1 MLVWNAARTTVTAL
15 LPDGNMAVEGRQQK
29 RRQDYRQKQRRIFA
43 SSVLHL
49 LEEYKKHREYKAAE
63 GNQVVPLD
71 GLPLEH
77 EHYYDGKYR

>member
-1 MLVWNAARTTVTAL
+1 MLVWEAVRTTVAAIL
-15 LPDGNMAVEGRQQK
+15 LHGNMAVEGRQQK

-49 LEEYKKHREYKAAE
+49 LEEYKKHREHKAAE
-63 GNQVVPLD
+63 CNQVVPLD

-77 EHYYDGKYR
+77 EHYYDGKHR